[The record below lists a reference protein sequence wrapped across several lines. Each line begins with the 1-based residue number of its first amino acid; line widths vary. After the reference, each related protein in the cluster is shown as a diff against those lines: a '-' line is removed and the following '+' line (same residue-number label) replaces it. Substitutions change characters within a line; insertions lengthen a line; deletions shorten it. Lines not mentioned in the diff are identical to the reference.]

1 MSRWRIFWLWLPL
14 AVSFTLMMLEG
25 PGVQA
30 AVARLDDPALHLAA
44 FGLVMSLSLIIESPV
59 IMLLSTSIALSRD
72 AQAYRALRRF
82 VIMLILA
89 LTGLTALVAWTPLY
103 DLVVGG
109 ILGIP
114 TPIAEAAR
122 PALRVMLLWTAAI
135 GWRRFYQ
142 GILVR
147 HRRTGLV
154 SVGTAIRLLSSV
166 GTALG
171 LMVWGGLPG
180 AQVAAWALMAGV
192 ITEAL
197 AIHLFALPIVRQ
209 AYAGPTTSD
218 APLALS
224 AIARFHAPLAGT
236 SLLNL
241 LAQPMTAAALARLP
255 QERATLAAWPV
266 VFSMLLVL
274 RGWGMALQ
282 ETTIS
287 QAGDPATWQPLRDFT
302 LMVAAGTSLA
312 TAMIAMTPLHQ
323 WYLSAIVSLEIELH
337 PLVRSGLV
345 VGMALPAI
353 TALVSWLRG
362 MLVAT
367 GSPSRVYRG
376 MGVNLLVNGL
386 LLITGVALQL
396 PGIPVAAGALLVANL
411 AEGAYLRRSYRAIRA
426 GSPATAARPVA
437 S

>member
-30 AVARLDDPALHLAA
+30 AVARLDDPTLHLAA

-72 AQAYRALRRF
+72 AQAYRVLQRF
-82 VIMLILA
+82 VVLLILA

-109 ILGIP
+109 MLGIP

-122 PALRVMLLWTAAI
+122 PALRIMLLWTAAI

-147 HRRTGLV
+147 RRRTGLV
-154 SVGTAIRLLSSV
+154 SIGTAIRLLSSV

-171 LMVWGGLPG
+171 LMAWGGLPG

-192 ITEAL
+192 IAEAL
-197 AIHLFALPIVRQ
+197 AIYLFALPIVRQ
-209 AYAGPTTSD
+209 AYADTAPRG
-218 APLALS
+218 APLTLG

-287 QAGDPATWQPLRDFT
+287 QAGDPAAWQPLRDFT
-302 LMVAAGTSLA
+302 LIVAAGTSLA
-312 TAMIAMTPLHQ
+312 TALIAVTPLHQ
-323 WYLSAIVSLEIELH
+323 WYLGAIVSLDAELH
-337 PLVRSGLV
+337 PFVRSGLL

-362 MLVAT
+362 MLVVT
-367 GSPSRVYRG
+367 GAPGRVYRG

-386 LLITGVALQL
+386 LLITGVVLRL
-396 PGIPVAAGALLVANL
+396 PGIPVAAGALLAAQL

-426 GSPATAARPVA
+426 DSPATAARPVA